1 MTEVADN
8 TLVDGRYRILNRI
21 GSGGMADVYCAEDTH
36 LGRQVAL
43 KVLHR
48 RFAQD
53 QEFVERFRREAS
65 AAAGLQHPNVV
76 NVYDRGSHDPT
87 YYIAME
93 LLAGRTLKDLIKS
106 EAPLDQERAIDI
118 GVQIL
123 RAAGFA
129 HKRGV
134 IHRDF
139 KPHNVMIGAADNVK
153 VTDFGIARAGASEM
167 TETGSIMGTAQYLSP
182 EQAQGHGVTAA
193 SDIYSIGV
201 ILYEMLGGRVPFEG
215 ESAVSIALK
224 HLSEPPQRLALVRP
238 DIHPALEAAV
248 MRALAKN
255 PADRYASADE
265 FIAALEGAKQAIAS
279 GGNGASGQDTAAWA
293 PGTFIQPPLPPLQ
306 QETRTRRP
314 RRWPWIAALVA
325 LLLVAA
331 GIGAYELI
339 SHARVTVPNQVGKQ
353 ESPATTDL
361 DSRGFNVVVQRVESG
376 EPVGVV
382 IAQTPEAGTKVD
394 KHSTVTL
401 RVSKGPG
408 QVQVPQV
415 EGLSLQKASS
425 ALQRA
430 GLFADSSSQTSDTV
444 PKGQVI
450 SADPA
455 EGSLVQKGSHV
466 RLEVSSG
473 PEQVEIPNVVG
484 KDASAA
490 HSDLQQ
496 AGLKF
501 NDTQDFSDSVPEGDV
516 ISQSPVA
523 GGEVDKGSEVELTIS
538 KGPDLSS
545 VPDVTGLTQ
554 AEATG
559 QIQAEGL
566 KVQAKA
572 LTVTDQAQ
580 NGLVV
585 RQRPQAGTQLKKGR
599 TVVIYIGNFQAPS
612 STTPGTP

>member
-1 MTEVADN
+1 
-8 TLVDGRYRILNRI
+8 
-21 GSGGMADVYCAEDTH
+21 
-36 LGRQVAL
+36 
-43 KVLHR
+43 
-48 RFAQD
+48 
-53 QEFVERFRREAS
+53 
-65 AAAGLQHPNVV
+65 
-76 NVYDRGSHDPT
+76 
-87 YYIAME
+87 
-93 LLAGRTLKDLIKS
+93 
-106 EAPLDQERAIDI
+106 
-118 GVQIL
+118 
-123 RAAGFA
+123 
-129 HKRGV
+129 
-134 IHRDF
+134 
-139 KPHNVMIGAADNVK
+139 
-153 VTDFGIARAGASEM
+153 
-167 TETGSIMGTAQYLSP
+167 
-182 EQAQGHGVTAA
+182 
-193 SDIYSIGV
+193 
-201 ILYEMLGGRVPFEG
+201 MLGGRVPFEG

-473 PEQVEIPNVVG
+473 PEQVGIPNVVG

-566 KVQAKA
+566 KVQTKA